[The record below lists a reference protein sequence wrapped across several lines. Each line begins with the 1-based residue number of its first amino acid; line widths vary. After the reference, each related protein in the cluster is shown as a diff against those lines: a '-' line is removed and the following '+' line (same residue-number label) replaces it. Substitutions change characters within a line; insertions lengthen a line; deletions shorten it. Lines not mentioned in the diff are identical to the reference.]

1 VTDRRL
7 ARAGVDHHLETM
19 ADEPRLLL
27 GDYVCLASG
36 GSSGERGVFVQTVEE
51 YADFVASLMRRRIAA
66 TGAPDPMRGG
76 LTIALVAAASP
87 VHSTGFGAA
96 TSSAPVRLV
105 AVPATVPL
113 PEMVER
119 LNALQPP
126 VLMGYPT
133 KLAQLAEEQLA
144 GRLGIAPGSVTAISE
159 LLTDED
165 RTVITEAFGVPVVN
179 QFASTEGLTGQ
190 SDPGGTIITFAS
202 DMCIAELVD
211 DANQPV
217 EPGVVAD
224 KVLVTNLHNFTQPL
238 VRYELTDHF
247 IAHAPANG
255 HLRASVEGRADS
267 VFHYGRVSLHP
278 LAVRTVMV
286 KASSVGEYQVRQTR
300 RGIHI
305 DAVTTAPFDS
315 SGLIANLEQNLLVAG
330 LDDPDVS
337 FRVVDT
343 IYRDSRTGK
352 LRRFVPLDH
361 ASTGSVTSFRQV
373 SAAPPGGFEPPTSG
387 LEVPRSH
394 PLSYGGGRPA
404 QHTDPGKAPFLGSRS
419 WS

>member
-1 VTDRRL
+1 
-7 ARAGVDHHLETM
+7 
-19 ADEPRLLL
+19 
-27 GDYVCLASG
+27 
-36 GSSGERGVFVQTVEE
+36 
-51 YADFVASLMRRRIAA
+51 
-66 TGAPDPMRGG
+66 MRGG

-211 DANQPV
+211 DANRPV
-217 EPGVVAD
+217 EPGVVAN

-238 VRYELTDHF
+238 IRYELTDHF
-247 IAHAPANG
+247 VAHAPDHG
-255 HLRASVEGRADS
+255 HIRASVEGRADPLFRYGS
-267 VFHYGRVSLHP
+267 VMLHP
-278 LAVRTVMV
+278 LTVRTVMV
-286 KASSVGEYQVRQTR
+286 KASSVREYQVRQTT
-300 RGIHI
+300 RGVHI
-305 DAVTTAPFDS
+305 DAVSPTPFDT
-315 SGLIANLEQNLLVAG
+315 SGLIAGLRQNLLAAG
-330 LDDPDVS
+330 LDEPEVS
-337 FRVVDT
+337 FRVVDA
-343 IYRDSRTGK
+343 IDRNSDTGK
-352 LRRFVPLDH
+352 LRRFVPLDQ
-361 ASTGSVTSFRQV
+361 ASWAPSPCRATS
-373 SAAPPGGFEPPTSG
+373 SITAPISTPPCCRA
-387 LEVPRSH
+387 PR
-394 PLSYGGGRPA
+394 
-404 QHTDPGKAPFLGSRS
+404 RS
-419 WS
+419 M